1 MKKLFAILMSIMMIA
16 CFMPTMAF
24 AEGTVSVN
32 EVTVSGKKGSD
43 IGNVTV
49 TITLGDEGTFVETA
63 SMTGNWIQ
71 NLPSGLSQTV
81 ARGSSSENKKQATIT
96 ITGAPTEVKE
106 EQIQIKIPAADI
118 DGQESEL
125 SIPQKDNVKFEILEE
140 IEVPTVTPTTY
151 DGTEKT
157 ALVDGTGYKVSDTVK
172 ATNVGT
178 VAYTATVTLL
188 PGYRWKDLD
197 EGEKNKAQS
206 VTWNLQKKNPEP
218 ADFTFKRAENLS
230 YNGQTK
236 TAELKLNSPYTECG
250 DITLKYAKKTAE
262 NSYDVP
268 IEQAPDAVGTYKV
281 TAHVAGGDNFNPR
294 EVTDESWTFEIT
306 KAANQI
312 AAPTPKGDLT
322 YTGVAQDLVAKPEEV
337 SCGCKVQYAVEKVT
351 EAAAAAEKQWSEDIP
366 QAKDAGK
373 YNVYYKIVGC
383 GNHEGVNETQVG
395 SEPIVIKQK
404 PVTYTIQVAD
414 KVYDGTNA
422 AAIKAD
428 TTPETKDVA
437 ETDAEKVSL
446 DLSKATVT
454 FANANAEENKSVTV
468 EGAVLTGYAA
478 ANYKLSAQPTATAM
492 ISKAPLTI
500 TDATIETKTYDN
512 TTTATVSAVIF
523 DGLKNDE
530 TLEVGGNKDYTVA
543 GVFNDANVDKAN
555 SVTVTVTLISDK
567 AKNYTIESFKKDA
580 KIVPADKTDTTA
592 TVTVQKGTKGLVDL
606 RGKIAEGATIGD
618 ITIQEG
624 KAGWFAGDADAPKV
638 VNGNLSFKL
647 TNKAMTEEQNN
658 TATLTIPV
666 KGATNYNDYD
676 IVVKVKASAT
686 EQEAVV
692 IPPVAKTGLVY
703 NGKDQPLVTAGE
715 ATNGEMQYSLT
726 QDGTYSKDIP
736 TRKNADRYT
745 VYYKVVTDGTETVG
759 EPGEATKV
767 DVTIAQKPVT
777 VQPKS
782 FTIKQDDKL
791 PTLVLEYV
799 GLIGKD
805 ELIVGEA
812 YQPTFKYMQGENDVT
827 GEPKEVGTY
836 TIKWINA
843 SAEKFTNTNY
853 DVEVVDTA
861 TLTIEAKPP
870 ASSSG
875 GSYYPYTP
883 STPSTPSAP
892 NLDKTKTD
900 STTALNAAAT
910 ANKYDAAEQAE
921 VKKILDK
928 ANADIKNAKT
938 EAEVKAIEEAAQAEI
953 DKILTTEEKAIVA
966 ALDNVEKR
974 DFATK
979 SKVITRKGGKKVI
992 RLTWTAP
999 DGVDVDGY
1007 EIFRSTKKNSGFGKK
1022 PYFTTSNTSYTN
1034 TKDLK
1039 AGKTYYY
1046 KVRAFVVINGERV
1059 YTDYSLKAYR
1069 KL

>member
-24 AEGTVSVN
+24 AAETVSVN
-32 EVTVSGKKGSD
+32 EVTVSGKKDSD
-43 IGNVTV
+43 IGSNVMV
-49 TITLGDEGTFVETA
+49 TITLGNEGTFVETA

-71 NLPSGLSQTV
+71 NLPSGLSQSV
-81 ARGSSSENKKQATIT
+81 ARGSLEDNKQATIT
-96 ITGAPTEVKE
+96 ITGVPTEVKE
-106 EQIQIKIPAADI
+106 EKIQIIIPAANI
-118 DGQESEL
+118 DGQDSDL
-125 SIPQKDNVKFEILEE
+125 SIPQNDNVKFEILEE
-140 IEVPTVTPTTY
+140 IEVPTVTPITY

-197 EGEKNKAQS
+197 EGEKNKPQS

-218 ADFTFKRAENLS
+218 ADFTFKSVENLS
-230 YNGQTK
+230 YDGQPK

-250 DITLKYAKKTAE
+250 AITLKYAKKTAE
-262 NSYDVP
+262 NSYDTP

-281 TAHVAGGDNFNPR
+281 TARVAGGDNFNPR
-294 EVTDESWTFEIT
+294 EVTDESWTFKIT

-322 YTGVAQDLVAKPEEV
+322 YTGVAQDLVTKPTGV
-337 SCGCKVQYAVEKVT
+337 SCDCKVQYAVEKVT
-351 EAAAAAEKQWSEDIP
+351 EAAAAAEKQWSEAVP

-373 YNVYYKIVGC
+373 YNVYYKIDGC
-383 GNHEGVNETQVG
+383 ANHEGVKEKQVG

-404 PVTYTIQVAD
+404 PVAYTIQVAD
-414 KVYDGTNA
+414 KVYDGTDTA
-422 AAIKAD
+422 EIKAD

-437 ETDAEKVSL
+437 EADAGKVSL
-446 DLSKATVT
+446 DLSNATAT
-454 FANANAEENKSVTV
+454 FADANAAENAQVDVKD
-468 EGAVLTGYAA
+468 AALTGDAA
-478 ANYKLSAQPTATAM
+478 ANYKLSAQPTATAT

-500 TDATIETKTYDN
+500 TDATIAAKTYDK
-512 TTTATVSAVIF
+512 TTTATVNAVTF
-523 DGLKNDE
+523 EGLVTVKGKQEELTKD
-530 TLEVGGNKDYTVA
+530 TDYTVA

-592 TVTVQKGTKGLVDL
+592 SVTVKKETKGLVALSD
-606 RGKIAEGATIGD
+606 KIAEGATIGD

-624 KAGWFAGDADAPKV
+624 KAEWFAGDADAPKV

-647 TNKAMTEEQNN
+647 TDKATTGEQSN

-666 KGATNYNDYD
+666 NGATNYKNYE
-676 IVVKVKASAT
+676 IVVTVKAS
-686 EQEAVV
+686 EDKQEAVV

-703 NGKDQPLVTAGE
+703 NGTDQALVTAG
-715 ATNGEMQYSLT
+715 ATSVGTLQYSLEENKGYT
-726 QDGTYSKDIP
+726 EAIP
-736 TRKNADRYT
+736 EAKKANESYT
-745 VYYKVVTDGTETVG
+745 VYYKVVDGEQTVAG
-759 EPGEATKV
+759 NNATGH
-767 DVTIAQKPVT
+767 VTVKIAQKPVT

-782 FTIKQDDKL
+782 FTIKQGDGL
-791 PTLVLEYV
+791 PTLGLEYV
-799 GLIGKD
+799 GLIGEDK
-805 ELIVGEA
+805 LTVGKA
-812 YQPTFKYMQGENDVT
+812 YQPAFKYMQGDKDVT
-827 GEPKEVGTY
+827 DPKEVGTY
-836 TIKWINA
+836 TIKWTNA
-843 SAEKFTNTNY
+843 NAANFTNDNY
-853 DVEVVDTA
+853 QVETKETA
-861 TLTIEAKPP
+861 TLTIEEK
-870 ASSSG
+870 SSGSSG

-883 STPSTPSAP
+883 STPSTPAAP

-1059 YTDYSLKAYR
+1059 YTDYSLKANR